1 MCDLAILGIQADA
14 PTTRLL
20 NDLCRCGCHV
30 ASIKL
35 EIRSLDALKAA
46 CQRLGL
52 EFREGQTHYAWFG
65 YFVGD
70 APLPE
75 GFTQE
80 DLGKCEHAIHVPGA
94 SYEIGVVHHRSDGIY
109 SLLWDSWGQ
118 GGLEAALGKDC
129 NKLKQS
135 YGISAA
141 VLEAQRQ
148 GYSIW
153 ETQGEDGAIRLTIH
167 TGV

>member
-1 MCDLAILGIQADA
+1 MCDLEMLGIQADA
-14 PTTRLL
+14 PTTRRL
-20 NDLCRCGCHV
+20 NDFCRSGCHV
-30 ASIKL
+30 SSIKL
-35 EIRSLDALKAA
+35 QVKSLDALKLA

-52 EFREGQTHYAWFG
+52 EFREGQTTYAWFG
-65 YFVGD
+65 RSVGD
-70 APLPE
+70 YPLPE

-80 DLGKCEHAIHVPGA
+80 DLGHCDHAIHVPGA
-94 SYEIGVVHHRSDGIY
+94 SYEVGVVFKNGAYRLI
-109 SLLWDSWGQ
+109 WDSWSS
-118 GGLEAALGKDC
+118 GGLEQALGKDC

-153 ETQGEDGAIRLTIH
+153 ETQGEDGAIRLQLVLI
-167 TGV
+167 